1 MLKYLVIRTKLI
13 NNKDMPELK
22 DILYYKHSKL
32 DNMADCLVYSLQYSR
47 LSYNLMA
54 VLVEAKL
61 SLYFCDSY
69 DDFVAY
75 IQAHTLGT
83 DLSNLWRIDESK
95 LLR

>member
-1 MLKYLVIRTKLI
+1 
-13 NNKDMPELK
+13 MPELV
-22 DILYYKHSKL
+22 DIPYYPSRKL

-54 VLVEAKL
+54 VLIEAKL